1 MKIEFNS
8 DKDLPQNKTIE
19 ITNKT
24 IAVRALFHESNKYCL
39 QFSLDEYLYKYRYQY
54 LLLSDKT

>member
-8 DKDLPQNKTIE
+8 DKDLPQNKSIE

-39 QFSLDEYLYKYRYQY
+39 QFSLDEYLYKYRY
-54 LLLSDKT
+54 